1 MANVQYVVLAPVDGV
16 KGDRVRNKIA
26 EYGNKFVFIT
36 QQQDRVM
43 VQLPNDVK
51 SVIIFDSSEASWEIT
66 ND

>member
-1 MANVQYVVLAPVDGV
+1 MANVQYVVLTPADGV
-16 KGDRVRNKIA
+16 KGDRVRNKIT

-51 SVIIFDSSEASWEIT
+51 SVIIFDSSEVTWEIT